1 MRRTPRPD
9 CYHTGLRH
17 CQHWDSKREAVEGP
31 VPIDLLSL
39 DGMVFLDPCR
49 VSPAEFNTCSL
60 IPYGLYD
67 KVYEL
72 TIDKVEGCLD
82 GP

>member
-1 MRRTPRPD
+1 
-9 CYHTGLRH
+9 
-17 CQHWDSKREAVEGP
+17 
-31 VPIDLLSL
+31 
-39 DGMVFLDPCR
+39 MVFLDPCR